1 MDRLADTL
9 REALENLRLYDG
21 EVTVVIPKG
30 LPAASATALIDAA
43 REYGRE
49 VIISPLMPK
58 DTVGLM
64 GKEMAHRMEDID
76 AIIS

>member
-1 MDRLADTL
+1 MDRLADTP
-9 REALENLRLYDG
+9 REALTNLRLYDG

-30 LPAASATALIDAA
+30 LSAVSATALIDIA

-64 GKEMAHRMEDID
+64 GKGEID
-76 AIIS
+76 VTIS

>member
-9 REALENLRLYDG
+9 RTALERLRLYDG

-30 LPAASATALIDAA
+30 LPAASATAVIDVA

-64 GKEMAHRMEDID
+64 GKGEID

>member
-9 REALENLRLYDG
+9 REALTNLRLYDG
-21 EVTVVIPKG
+21 EVAVVIPKG
-30 LPAASATALIDAA
+30 LPAASATAVIDVA

-49 VIISPLMPK
+49 VIISPLMGK
-58 DTVGLM
+58 NTVGLM
-64 GKEMAHRMEDID
+64 GKGDID

>member
-9 REALENLRLYDG
+9 REALRNLRMYDG
-21 EVTVVIPKG
+21 VVTVVIPKG
-30 LPAASATALIDAA
+30 LPATSATALIDVA

-49 VIISPLMPK
+49 VIISPLMEK

-64 GKEMAHRMEDID
+64 GKGDID
-76 AIIS
+76 AVIS